1 MEIKNIAVIG
11 LGLMGTPIVTLL
23 LRAGYAVAG
32 FDIVEERISHLV
44 PLGMKPAKSPRA
56 ASVGADLII
65 LSLPNWEIVREVVEG
80 QEGLLEGVG
89 RGQIIIDTSTV
100 PPWETAAMAEKLA
113 TRGIAWMDVPISG
126 SSAQAK
132 VGNMVFMAGGEREVF
147 AEVKPVLDRLG
158 KKTVYVGKNGHAAM
172 LKLVVNHILFLNQA
186 AAIEG
191 LVLGVKAGL
200 DPETLL
206 DVITSGAAASDL
218 ILARGRDM
226 LAGNFEPKGPVDLAV
241 KDLGL
246 SLQSAQRLGVMLP
259 MGGLYHQFLLKAHYN
274 GWDRR
279 DATVVMKV
287 YEELAGISGS
297 AIQNLEKTR
306 AEQYLKGGA
315 I

>member
-44 PLGMKPAKSPRA
+44 PLGMHPAKSPKA

-80 QEGLLEGVG
+80 PGGVLEGVG
-89 RGQIIIDTSTV
+89 WGRIIIDTSTV

-113 TRGIAWMDVPISG
+113 ARGIAWMDVPISG

-147 AEVKPVLDRLG
+147 AKVKPVLDHLG
-158 KKTVYVGKNGHAAM
+158 KKTVYVGKNGDAAM
-172 LKLVVNHILFLNQA
+172 LKLVVNHILYLNQA

-200 DPETLL
+200 DPETLH

-226 LAGNFEPKGPVDLAV
+226 LAGNFEPKGPVDIAV

-279 DATVVMKV
+279 DATIVMKV
-287 YEELAGISGS
+287 YEEWAGIS
-297 AIQNLEKTR
+297 R
-306 AEQYLKGGA
+306 KGKNGE
-315 I
+315 

>member
-1 MEIKNIAVIG
+1 
-11 LGLMGTPIVTLL
+11 
-23 LRAGYAVAG
+23 
-32 FDIVEERISHLV
+32 
-44 PLGMKPAKSPRA
+44 
-56 ASVGADLII
+56 
-65 LSLPNWEIVREVVEG
+65 
-80 QEGLLEGVG
+80 
-89 RGQIIIDTSTV
+89 
-100 PPWETAAMAEKLA
+100 
-113 TRGIAWMDVPISG
+113 
-126 SSAQAK
+126 
-132 VGNMVFMAGGEREVF
+132 MVFMAGGEREVF